1 MARTHQTAAKDAEMK
16 KNASTTSDK
25 KKRTAPDGGFDQE
38 NRQNK
43 KQKIASSSASTNK
56 QSDKMEADASPSP
69 QDESPEFK
77 SDEKKLPITDQ
88 KQIATT
94 ADDAADDAPGDVPT
108 KSAAAFQAALG
119 DIYGEPLTE
128 MEGLFVC
135 EIIEISNC
143 MH

>member
-1 MARTHQTAAKDAEMK
+1 MARTHQTAAKDAESK
-16 KNASTTSDK
+16 KNALTTSYK
-25 KKRTAPDGGFDQE
+25 KKRTEPHGGFDQE

-43 KQKIASSSASTNK
+43 KQKIASSSVSTNK

-69 QDESPEFK
+69 QDEFK
-77 SDEKKLPITDQ
+77 SDEKKLPITD
-88 KQIATT
+88 TT
-94 ADDAADDAPGDVPT
+94 ADDAPGDVPT

-135 EIIEISNC
+135 EIIDISNC